1 MGAPKR
7 YMEHL
12 NEEVAAGRAN
22 MNMYTELSKSEDNLD
37 ESTVFRRE
45 CSKI

>member
-1 MGAPKR
+1 MGTPKR

-22 MNMYTELSKSEDNLD
+22 MNMYAELSKSEANLD
-37 ESTVFRRE
+37 KSTVFPRE

>member
-22 MNMYTELSKSEDNLD
+22 MNINSELSKSEANLN
-37 ESTVFRRE
+37 ESTVFGRE